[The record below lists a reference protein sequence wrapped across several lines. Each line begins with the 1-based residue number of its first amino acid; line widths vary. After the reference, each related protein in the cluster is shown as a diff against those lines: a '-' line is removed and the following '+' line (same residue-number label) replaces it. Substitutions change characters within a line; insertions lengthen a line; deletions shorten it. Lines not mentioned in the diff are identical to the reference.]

1 MAIHFTEDL
10 ITNLSSLSSR
20 PTLLPE
26 KKRNNTGNSGRG
38 VTVKR
43 GREYRFKVS
52 KDIFNRSKH
61 GLVNFNLKMCSLEI
75 ICNYI
80 QERKLT
86 NHNIALFPLLF
97 YNKYILN

>member
-26 KKRNNTGNSGRG
+26 KKRNNTGSRGRG

-43 GREYRFKVS
+43 GREYRFKVRE
-52 KDIFNRSKH
+52 DIFNRSKH
-61 GLVNFNLKMCSLEI
+61 GLVNFSLKMCSSEI

-80 QERKLT
+80 PGEEADKS
-86 NHNIALFPLLF
+86 
-97 YNKYILN
+97 